1 MSSPKRPRP
10 KTVTARSS
18 RKASTSDE
26 RAPRRTGASE
36 SSRKSADPARSRPPG
51 DKAATT
57 SARKNSGSPR
67 STSTTK
73 RGTTGPGAAA
83 TSPVRTRAAARPEV
97 ARPTSRGRHYRR
109 SWRLP
114 VGRSGL
120 RIRAFMVLLA
130 VLITAVVGRA
140 FQLQAI
146 DAQAFADE
154 ASVKMQNTR
163 ELQPTRGV
171 ITDRNGVVLAE
182 TEPAV
187 WITVD
192 PDMVMTNGADK
203 RYRMSQRKQE
213 EAEAAPL
220 AVAEIL
226 AKHLGGSVNH
236 YLEIVTTPDSRYQ
249 SVERRVPAATYTAIQ
264 ADMRAGFDGE
274 GARPWHGVF
283 ATPDPIR
290 TYPNAELAGNVIGF
304 VNGEGQ
310 GVAGMEGAFDEQLRG
325 EPGQEIFDAST
336 YGRIPLGENVI
347 TPAQDGYTYEL
358 TLDADLQWLSERAL
372 ADGVAKAGAK
382 TGKLVVMDVNSGEL
396 LALANYPSYD
406 PANPGAVADTGDL
419 GNRAVS
425 DMFEPGS
432 TQKILTMAAL
442 ADAGLITPD
451 TEVQVPERIASGAG
465 YVSDSWTH
473 GTINLNA
480 RGIMAQSSNIGTIM
494 LARTMPKAEQQE
506 YLASFGLGAR
516 TGVELP
522 AEASGVL
529 PPPDMA
535 DYTRDQISF
544 GQGLSVTAVQM
555 AAAAAS
561 VVNGGIYHQPTIIK
575 GAIDAEGNEVELP
588 GRQTRRVISEEASEM
603 VVNMM
608 EAVITLRDGR
618 EIAGYRTAGKSG
630 TAQRFDPNCNCY
642 NGFTASFVGAAPAED
657 PQVLV
662 YVVLDQPTRG
672 NLGSVLALPVV
683 NNVLQVA
690 LPRYNVRPSTTEAPD
705 DPITFE

>member
-1 MSSPKRPRP
+1 MSTPKRPRP
-10 KTVTARSS
+10 RKITAR
-18 RKASTSDE
+18 T
-26 RAPRRTGASE
+26 
-36 SSRKSADPARSRPPG
+36 SRKSSSTGRKTGAG
-51 DKAATT
+51 
-57 SARKNSGSPR
+57 SAKVAR
-67 STSTTK
+67 STSAT
-73 RGTTGPGAAA
+73 RRASGSAG
-83 TSPVRTRAAARPEV
+83 TSPARKRAAARPDV
-97 ARPTSRGRHYRR
+97 ARPASKGRHYRR

-130 VLITAVVGRA
+130 VMLTAVVGRA

-154 ASVKMQNTR
+154 AAVKMQNTR
-163 ELQPTRGV
+163 ELQPVRGA

-182 TEPAV
+182 TEPAMWV
-187 WITVD
+187 TVD

-203 RYRMSQRKQE
+203 RYRMSERKLE
-213 EAEAAPL
+213 EKEAAPL

-226 AKHLGGSVNH
+226 ARHLGGSVEH

-249 SVERRVPAATYTAIQ
+249 SVQRRVPAATYTAIQ

-274 GARPWHGVF
+274 GARPWYGVF
-283 ATPDPIR
+283 GTPDPIR
-290 TYPNAELAGNVIGF
+290 TYPNAELAGNIVGF
-304 VNGEGQ
+304 VNGEGE

-336 YGRIPLGENVI
+336 YGRIPLGDNVI
-347 TPAQDGYTYEL
+347 TPAQDGHTYEL
-358 TLDADLQWLSERAL
+358 TLDADLQWFAERAL
-372 ADGVAKAGAK
+372 ADGIAKSGAK
-382 TGKLVVMDVNSGEL
+382 TGMAVVMDVNSGEV
-396 LALANYPSYD
+396 LALGNYPSYD

-419 GNRAVS
+419 GNRALS
-425 DMFEPGS
+425 NLYEPGS

-442 ADAGLITPD
+442 ADAGLITPE

-465 YVSDSWTH
+465 YVRDSWSH

-480 RGIMAQSSNIGTIM
+480 RGVMAQSSNIGTIM
-494 LARTMPKAEQQE
+494 LARTMPKAQQQE
-506 YLASFGLGAR
+506 YLASFGLGQR
-516 TGVELP
+516 PGTGLP
-522 AEASGVL
+522 AEAAGVL

-555 AAAAAS
+555 AAASAA
-561 VVNGGIYHQPTIIK
+561 VVNGGIYNQPTIIK
-575 GAIDAEGNEVELP
+575 GATDAEGNPVDLP
-588 GRQTRRVISEEASEM
+588 EPESRRVISEEASEM
-603 VVNMM
+603 TVNMM

-618 EIAGYRTAGKSG
+618 GIPGYRTAGKSG

-642 NGFTASFVGAAPAED
+642 NGFTASFVGVAPAED
-657 PQVLV
+657 PQILV
-662 YVVLDQPTRG
+662 YVVLDQPSNG

-683 NNVLQVA
+683 NNILQVA
-690 LPRYNVRPSTTEAPD
+690 LPRYNVRPSVTEAPD